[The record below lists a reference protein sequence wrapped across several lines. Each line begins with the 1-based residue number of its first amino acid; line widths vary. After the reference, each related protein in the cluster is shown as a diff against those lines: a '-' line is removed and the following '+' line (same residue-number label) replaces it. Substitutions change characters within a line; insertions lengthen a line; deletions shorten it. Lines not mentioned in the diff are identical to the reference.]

1 MDCGDGAMAFADT
14 RFGNSSAS
22 EASCEFNLR
31 ELVGELDVF
40 SNRTDT
46 IYCEFWILSI
56 KIIKLH

>member
-1 MDCGDGAMAFADT
+1 MDCGDSAMAFADT
-14 RFGNSSAS
+14 RFGDSSKS

-40 SNRTDT
+40 SNRMDT
-46 IYCEFWILSI
+46 IYCEFCILSI